1 MSIEFTPDRSSI
13 LFVYSEDPSVTIS
26 DQTRKRYGISK
37 KDGPGGCL
45 VLYSDVERVG
55 DPTLF
60 ELRPLSTAQV
70 LGVQKLSEAGNDE
83 QAMRKALESGLVS
96 INSEPPPNPLVFYIE
111 AAINQAVIDL
121 SLGKIDP
128 N

>member
-1 MSIEFTPDRSSI
+1 MSIEFTPDRSSV
-13 LFVYSEDPSVTIS
+13 LFVYSEDPSVTINEP
-26 DQTRKRYGISK
+26 TRKRYGVSK
-37 KDGPGGCL
+37 KDGGGGCL
-45 VLYSDVERVG
+45 VLYSDAEKVG

-70 LGVQKLSEAGNDE
+70 LSVQKLSDAGNDE
-83 QAMRKALESGLVS
+83 QAMRKALDSGLVS
-96 INSEPPPNPLVFYIE
+96 INSEKPPAPLVFYIE

-121 SLGKIDP
+121 SLGKLDP